1 MTKQIQTEATSR
13 MDKAIDA
20 LGRELAKLRAGRANP
35 AILDRVTVDYYGA
48 QTSLNQ
54 LASVTVPEA
63 RLLLITP
70 YDKTAVGNIEKAI
83 LKSDLGLTPSS
94 DGQVIRIVI
103 PPLTEERRKELVK
116 VVSKTA
122 EESKVAVRNIRRD
135 ANDELKKQQKD
146 GEMTEDDLRGATDQ
160 VQKLTDSYISKID
173 VRAKEKEQEIMEV

>member
-1 MTKQIQTEATSR
+1 MSKQIQDDAKGR
-13 MDKAIDA
+13 MDKAIDS

-48 QTSLNQ
+48 QTPLNQ
-54 LASVTVPEA
+54 IGSVTVPEA

-83 LKSDLGLTPSS
+83 LKSDLGITPSS

-135 ANDELKKQQKD
+135 ANDDLKKQQKD
-146 GEMTEDDLRGATDQ
+146 GEMTEDELRGATEQ

-173 VRAKEKEQEIMEV
+173 ERAKEKEQEIMEV